1 MNLALTTQQTTAYR
15 ADQAFVATNIA
26 PYADQIDRAQATPV
40 HVINNVAQQGYLG
53 ALIPVAY
60 GGNPLDMISFGLLN
74 QEVGRACSSV
84 RSLITVHSMVSF
96 AVNRWGSQAL
106 KDRWLPPLATG
117 EIIGAFALSE
127 PNVGSAAGEIE
138 TTATRMGG
146 DYILNGCKK
155 WTTYGEIAGVYLVFA
170 KCDGK
175 ALALL
180 LPRDTPGLTVKPI
193 RNMLGTT
200 GSMIAEL
207 QIDNCRVPQAQVV
220 GSLGFGISAVALS
233 ALDLGRYSVSWGCV
247 GLAQACLDASLAY
260 TRQRQQ
266 FGQYLKDHQLIQQ
279 MITNM
284 VTHSKAARLLCYQAG
299 YLRDQGAASAM
310 SETLVAK
317 YFASTIAFQAATD
330 AVQIHGANGCS
341 ADYPVQRYLRD
352 AKVME
357 IIEGSHQMQQ
367 ILIAQDAY
375 RQQG

>member
-1 MNLALTTQQTTAYR
+1 MNLALTTQQTTAHL
-15 ADQAFVATNIA
+15 ADQAFVANNIA

>member
-1 MNLALTTQQTTAYR
+1 MNLALTTQQTTAYL

>member
-1 MNLALTTQQTTAYR
+1 MNLALTTQQTTAYL

-220 GSLGFGISAVALS
+220 GPLGFGISAVALS

-341 ADYPVQRYLRD
+341 TDYPVQRYLRD

>member
-1 MNLALTTQQTTAYR
+1 MNLALTTQQTTAYL

-279 MITNM
+279 MITKM

>member
-1 MNLALTTQQTTAYR
+1 MNLALTTQQTTADL

-220 GSLGFGISAVALS
+220 GPLGFGISAVALS

>member
-1 MNLALTTQQTTAYR
+1 MNLALTTQQTTADL

-341 ADYPVQRYLRD
+341 TDYPVQRYLRD

>member
-1 MNLALTTQQTTAYR
+1 MNLALTTQQTTAYL

-207 QIDNCRVPQAQVV
+207 QMDNCRVPQAQVV

>member
-1 MNLALTTQQTTAYR
+1 MNLALTTQQTTADL

-220 GSLGFGISAVALS
+220 GPLGFGISAVALS

-341 ADYPVQRYLRD
+341 TDYPVQRYLRD

>member
-1 MNLALTTQQTTAYR
+1 MNLALTTQQTTAYL

-352 AKVME
+352 ARVME

>member
-1 MNLALTTQQTTAYR
+1 MNLALTTQQTTAYL

-220 GSLGFGISAVALS
+220 GPLGFGISAVALS

>member
-1 MNLALTTQQTTAYR
+1 MNLALTTQQTTADL

-84 RSLITVHSMVSF
+84 RSLITVHRMVCF

-220 GSLGFGISAVALS
+220 GPLGFGISAVALS

-341 ADYPVQRYLRD
+341 TDYPVQRYLRD